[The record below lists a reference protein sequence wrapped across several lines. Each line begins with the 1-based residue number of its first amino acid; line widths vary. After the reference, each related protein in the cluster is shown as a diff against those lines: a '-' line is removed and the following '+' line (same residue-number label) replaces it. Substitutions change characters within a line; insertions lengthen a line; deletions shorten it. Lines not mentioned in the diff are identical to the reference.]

1 MLRVS
6 QLSVDHDLNNQ
17 TELQRLLQL
26 GLDVEKIRQVH
37 LEGFF
42 WVALGTFVRLPYSFE
57 IVERQLFFAIQKT
70 KIKKSFHFYLS
81 SVNYEVVAPN
91 DPSCLNSLQIFN
103 FPMVVTLYCNVHPTG
118 G

>member
-37 LEGFF
+37 LECF
-42 WVALGTFVRLPYSFE
+42 LSGTG
-57 IVERQLFFAIQKT
+57 
-70 KIKKSFHFYLS
+70 
-81 SVNYEVVAPN
+81 
-91 DPSCLNSLQIFN
+91 N
-103 FPMVVTLYCNVHPTG
+103 FGQVTILY
-118 G
+118 